1 MSSLKSRKN
10 QKNLIFYFQVHQPR
24 RLRTLRFFDIGQNK
38 SYFDGAQDKAI
49 IQRVANHCYLPTN
62 ALLLKLIRKNPA
74 IKIAFSISGILIDQL
89 EEYAPEVL
97 DSFRTLAQT
106 GSVDFL
112 TETYYHSL
120 ACLIPGK
127 EFDFQIRKHQERIEK
142 LFGVRSNVFRN
153 TELIYSDHIGQRIS
167 DLGFKGVLSDGIDRI
182 IGHDNPHHVFEHPE
196 ADLKLLLR
204 NYRLSDDIAF
214 RFSQKQSPLTANQ
227 YMTWLNDIPVDQNVI
242 TLALDYET
250 FGEHHKKETGIFT
263 FLENLLTAL
272 ARKKDYRF
280 LTPSEA
286 VEILPEHKTLSVP
299 SFISWADEERDLS
312 AWLGN
317 EMQRD
322 AFDSL
327 LKLETDIKSLHNKSL
342 LNTWRSLQTSDHFYY
357 MSTKKGNDGGVH
369 FYFSPYPSPYEAFIN
384 YMNVLTDF
392 SLQINISKSANRIG
406 QNLTT
411 RVATEKKAAVVI

>member
-1 MSSLKSRKN
+1 M
-10 QKNLIFYFQVHQPR
+10 
-24 RLRTLRFFDIGQNK
+24 
-38 SYFDGAQDKAI
+38 
-49 IQRVANHCYLPTN
+49 
-62 ALLLKLIRKNPA
+62 
-74 IKIAFSISGILIDQL
+74 IDQL

-97 DSFRTLAQT
+97 DSFKTLAKT

-120 ACLIPGK
+120 ACMIPGK

-182 IGHDNPHHVFEHPE
+182 LGQDNPHHVFEHPE

-263 FLENLLTAL
+263 FLDNLLTAL
-272 ARKKDYRF
+272 ARKKNYRF

-286 VEILPEHKTLSVP
+286 IEILPGHKTLSVP

-327 LKLETDIKSLHNKSL
+327 LKLETDIKSLHNKTL
-342 LNTWRSLQTSDHFYY
+342 LNLWRSLQTSDHFYY

-369 FYFSPYPSPYEAFIN
+369 SYFSPYPSPYEAFIN

-392 SLQINISKSANRIG
+392 SLQININKSASRVG
-406 QNLTT
+406 QKLTT
-411 RVATEKKAAVVI
+411 RVAREKSEVTI

>member
-1 MSSLKSRKN
+1 MSSLKSMKN

-38 SYFDGAQDKAI
+38 SYFDDAQDKAI
-49 IQRVANHCYLPTN
+49 IERVANHCYLPTN
-62 ALLLKLIRKNPA
+62 ALLLKFIRKNPA
-74 IKIAFSISGILIDQL
+74 IKIAFSISGILVDQL

-97 DSFRTLAQT
+97 DSFRELAQT

-120 ACLIPGK
+120 ACMIPGK

-153 TELIYSDHIGQRIS
+153 TELIYSDSIGQRIS
-167 DLGFKGVLSDGIDRI
+167 DLGFKGILSDGVDRI
-182 IGHDNPHHVFEHPE
+182 LGQDNPHHVFEHPE

-214 RFSQKQSPLTANQ
+214 RFSQKQSPLTAAQ
-227 YMTWLNDIPVDQNVI
+227 YMTWLNEIPVDQNVI

-263 FLENLLTAL
+263 FLGNLLTAL
-272 ARKKDYRF
+272 ARKKNYRF

-286 VEILPEHKTLSVP
+286 VENLPGHKTLSVP
-299 SFISWADEERDLS
+299 SFISWADQERDLS

-327 LKLETDIKSLHNKSL
+327 LKLETDVKSLHNKSL
-342 LNTWRSLQTSDHFYY
+342 LNLWRSLQTSDHFYY

-369 FYFSPYPSPYEAFIN
+369 SYFSPYPSPYEAFIN
-384 YMNVLTDF
+384 YMNVLTDL
-392 SLQINISKSANRIG
+392 SLQININKSASRIS
-406 QNLTT
+406 QKSATP
-411 RVATEKKAAVVI
+411 VAPKKAAVAV